1 MKKEFNI
8 RDKVWI
14 HIGERKLIDGR
25 VVEIITLDHLK
36 ENHILGAELYIIELK
51 TGIDDIY
58 EVRPFDQISPDA
70 GGPINLF
77 RKTKTRME
85 QRFVKRLGMTIPN
98 EDNVIPGPAD
108 ESNTES
114 MSDEE
119 MLDNDTIEP
128 TSEQIHAALERAEKA
143 KENNIFN
150 PNAAAKKPRKRV
162 FSKRKKSDQA

>member
-14 HIGERKLIDGR
+14 HIGERKLVDGR

-51 TGIDDIY
+51 TGIEDIY
-58 EVRPFDQISPDA
+58 EVRSFDQISPDA

-98 EDNVIPGPAD
+98 EDNVIAGPAYNV
-108 ESNTES
+108 NTENV
-114 MSDEE
+114 SDEE
-119 MLDNDTIEP
+119 TFDTDTSEP
-128 TSEQIHAALERAEKA
+128 TPEQIHAALERAEKA

-150 PNAAAKKPRKRV
+150 PGSAVKKPRKRT
-162 FSKRKKSDQA
+162 FSKRNKNDQA